1 MYINYLIENC
11 NKLDIVLSLKEY
23 SSIVTNPTMNNII
36 NKMLFEPLDIYS
48 ETEIQNG
55 IDINSLIKKYI
66 KPLC

>member
-1 MYINYLIENC
+1 
-11 NKLDIVLSLKEY
+11 
-23 SSIVTNPTMNNII
+23 MNNII